1 LSRIIT
7 IESIKTGLPAL
18 THSSL
23 AACRKDR
30 LALALPILASIPEN
44 QAYVALRKVRRPPLC
59 FGLPSLKKRRINDHG
74 TRSLF
79 VLNSMK
85 PKLFIVDDH
94 LSILRTL
101 ECALPLLLPCQIAG
115 TARNAADAL
124 KAIPAAA
131 PDVLWVDV
139 GLPGLDGP
147 GLLRVLRSRDIHV
160 KAVLFTGSTDPVQ
173 IREAMA
179 ANPAS
184 FVSKSD
190 DLSCWQKALEAAV
203 QGGSYFS
210 PTISDASR
218 QTPHEGL
225 ATLSDVEHVVFSLVV
240 KNVSKEHIADTL
252 GISTHTVRHHR
263 ERMMAKLNAHSVA
276 ELCTIASRTGMLG

>member
-1 LSRIIT
+1 
-7 IESIKTGLPAL
+7 
-18 THSSL
+18 
-23 AACRKDR
+23 
-30 LALALPILASIPEN
+30 
-44 QAYVALRKVRRPPLC
+44 
-59 FGLPSLKKRRINDHG
+59 
-74 TRSLF
+74 
-79 VLNSMK
+79 
-85 PKLFIVDDH
+85 
-94 LSILRTL
+94 
-101 ECALPLLLPCQIAG
+101 
-115 TARNAADAL
+115 
-124 KAIPAAA
+124 
-131 PDVLWVDV
+131 
-139 GLPGLDGP
+139 
-147 GLLRVLRSRDIHV
+147 
-160 KAVLFTGSTDPVQ
+160 
-173 IREAMA
+173 MA

-210 PTISDASR
+210 PTISEASR

-263 ERMMAKLNAHSVA
+263 ERMMTKLNAHSVA